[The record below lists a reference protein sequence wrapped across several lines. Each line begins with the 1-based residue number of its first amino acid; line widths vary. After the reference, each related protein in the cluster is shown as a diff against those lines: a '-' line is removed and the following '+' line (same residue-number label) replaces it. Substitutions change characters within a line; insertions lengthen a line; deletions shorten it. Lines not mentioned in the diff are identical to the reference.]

1 MLSGK
6 SLVFPLAILLA
17 AVAIFSVTGLWKRTR
32 LGRKLFQPTRRSP
45 LRDNLLRSPGQTI
58 HDILLDKTLD
68 FASDVWSLLFIV
80 VLGLYFPFLT
90 GWSFPT
96 VVVWLIFGVLIIWIL
111 YRLRTRSGE
120 IRDPRLGLDGEL
132 ATAEELSQLMF
143 HGYYVFHDLPGDHFN
158 IDHVVIGPAGVFAIE
173 TKTRSKPVG
182 KGKQLAMVIF
192 EDSQLKFPDYQ
203 ESESIQQAKD
213 QSKWLSEFL
222 RKSVGKTVAVKP
234 VLALPGWLV
243 ERRERDPSIM
253 VINPKEAVQYVTS
266 NKVVLDD
273 QTIQQINT
281 KLSSA
286 SEPLNLISP
295 YSESAKMLIFEHG
308 SPGEKEIWFHP

>member
-1 MLSGK
+1 MLSGR

-68 FASDVWSLLFIV
+68 FASDVWSLLFIG

-90 GWSFPT
+90 GWGFPT

-120 IRDPRLGLDGEL
+120 IRDLRLGLDGEL

-222 RKSVGKTVAVKP
+222 RKSVGKAVAVKP

-253 VINPKEAVQYVTS
+253 VINPKEAVGYVTS

-273 QTIQQINT
+273 QTIQQIKYQVEQRVRT
-281 KLSSA
+281 V
-286 SEPLNLISP
+286 EPYKPL
-295 YSESAKMLIFEHG
+295 
-308 SPGEKEIWFHP
+308 

>member
-90 GWSFPT
+90 GWGFPT

-120 IRDPRLGLDGEL
+120 IRNLRLGLDGEL

-158 IDHVVIGPAGVFAIE
+158 IDHVVIGPAGVFDIE

-222 RKSVGKTVAVKP
+222 RKSVGKAVAVKP

-253 VINPKEAVQYVTS
+253 VINPKEAVGYVTS

-273 QTIQQINT
+273 QTIQQIKYQVEQRVRT
-281 KLSSA
+281 V
-286 SEPLNLISP
+286 EPYKPL
-295 YSESAKMLIFEHG
+295 
-308 SPGEKEIWFHP
+308 

>member
-90 GWSFPT
+90 GWGFPT

-111 YRLRTRSGE
+111 YRLRTRSRE
-120 IRDPRLGLDGEL
+120 IRDLRLGLDGEL

-222 RKSVGKTVAVKP
+222 RKSVGKAVAVKP

-253 VINPKEAVQYVTS
+253 VINPKEAVGYVTS

-273 QTIQQINT
+273 QTIQQIKYQVEQRVRT
-281 KLSSA
+281 V
-286 SEPLNLISP
+286 EPYKPL
-295 YSESAKMLIFEHG
+295 
-308 SPGEKEIWFHP
+308 

>member
-68 FASDVWSLLFIV
+68 FASDVWSLLFIG

-90 GWSFPT
+90 GWGFPT

-120 IRDPRLGLDGEL
+120 IRDLRLGLDGEL

-222 RKSVGKTVAVKP
+222 RKSVGKAVAVKP

-253 VINPKEAVQYVTS
+253 VINPKEAVGYVTS

-273 QTIQQINT
+273 QTIQQIKYQVEQRVRT
-281 KLSSA
+281 V
-286 SEPLNLISP
+286 EPYKPL
-295 YSESAKMLIFEHG
+295 
-308 SPGEKEIWFHP
+308 

>member
-1 MLSGK
+1 M
-6 SLVFPLAILLA
+6 
-17 AVAIFSVTGLWKRTR
+17 
-32 LGRKLFQPTRRSP
+32 
-45 LRDNLLRSPGQTI
+45 
-58 HDILLDKTLD
+58 
-68 FASDVWSLLFIV
+68 
-80 VLGLYFPFLT
+80 
-90 GWSFPT
+90 
-96 VVVWLIFGVLIIWIL
+96 
-111 YRLRTRSGE
+111 
-120 IRDPRLGLDGEL
+120 

-182 KGKQLAMVIF
+182 KGKQLAMAIF

-222 RKSVGKTVAVKP
+222 RKSVGKAVAVKP

-253 VINPKEAVQYVTS
+253 VINPKEAVGYVTS

-273 QTIQQINT
+273 QTIQ
-281 KLSSA
+281 
-286 SEPLNLISP
+286 
-295 YSESAKMLIFEHG
+295 
-308 SPGEKEIWFHP
+308 

>member
-90 GWSFPT
+90 GWGFPT

-120 IRDPRLGLDGEL
+120 IRDLRLGLDGEL

-222 RKSVGKTVAVKP
+222 RKSVGKAVAVKP

-253 VINPKEAVQYVTS
+253 VINPKEAVGYVTS

-273 QTIQQINT
+273 QTIQQIKYQVEQRVRT
-281 KLSSA
+281 V
-286 SEPLNLISP
+286 EPYKPL
-295 YSESAKMLIFEHG
+295 
-308 SPGEKEIWFHP
+308 

>member
-1 MLSGK
+1 MLSGR

-90 GWSFPT
+90 GWGFPT

-120 IRDPRLGLDGEL
+120 IRDLRLGLDGEL

-222 RKSVGKTVAVKP
+222 RKSVGKAVAVKP

-253 VINPKEAVQYVTS
+253 VINPKEAVGYVTS
-266 NKVVLDD
+266 NKVVLAD
-273 QTIQQINT
+273 QTIQQIKYQVEQRVRT
-281 KLSSA
+281 V
-286 SEPLNLISP
+286 EPYKPL
-295 YSESAKMLIFEHG
+295 
-308 SPGEKEIWFHP
+308 

>member
-68 FASDVWSLLFIV
+68 FASDVWSLLFIG

-90 GWSFPT
+90 GWGFPT

-111 YRLRTRSGE
+111 YRLRTRSRE
-120 IRDPRLGLDGEL
+120 IRDLRLGLDGEL

-222 RKSVGKTVAVKP
+222 RKSVGKAVAVKP

-253 VINPKEAVQYVTS
+253 VINPKEAVGYVTS
-266 NKVVLDD
+266 NKIVLDD
-273 QTIQQINT
+273 QTIQQIKYQVEQRVRT
-281 KLSSA
+281 V
-286 SEPLNLISP
+286 EPYKPL
-295 YSESAKMLIFEHG
+295 
-308 SPGEKEIWFHP
+308 